1 MSQESEEKKQSK
13 WPLFISLIILGSLVA
28 SYFIIPEFQQFL
40 KQTYEILLSDDQQRI
55 SGWVSDLGWWG
66 PISIIIIMIL
76 QMFLLI
82 IPSPLLMVVA
92 VLAYGPVWGALL
104 SIIAVM
110 CSATVGYWIG
120 RYLGLAIVHKLIGSK
135 KEKQMEYYVE
145 RYGAWAIIITR
156 LAPLLSNDAIS
167 LVGGILR
174 MSYWKFLAATLAGIA
189 PLSIL
194 IAYFG
199 ENNDR
204 MKSGL
209 IWTSLVSLVLFV
221 GYIIYDRKINPV
233 NDEEN

>member
-1 MSQESEEKKQSK
+1 MSQESEKKQSK
-13 WPLFISLIILGSLVA
+13 WPIFISLIILGTLVA

-40 KQTYEILLSDDQQRI
+40 KQTYEILLSDDKQRI
-55 SGWVSDLGWWG
+55 SDWVSDLGWWG

-120 RYLGLAIVHKLIGSK
+120 RYLGLATVQKLIGSK

>member
-1 MSQESEEKKQSK
+1 MNQKSEEKKQSK
-13 WPLFISLIILGSLVA
+13 WPLIISLIILGSLVIF
-28 SYFIIPEFQQFL
+28 YFIIPEFQQFL
-40 KQTYEILLSDDQQRI
+40 KQTYEVLTSDDKQRI
-55 SGWVSDLGWWG
+55 SAWVNELGWWG
-66 PISIIIIMIL
+66 PISIIIIMVL

-92 VLAYGPVWGALL
+92 VLAYGPVWGALI

-120 RYLGLAIVHKLIGSK
+120 RYLGIVTVHKLIGGK

-167 LVGGILR
+167 LVGGIIR
-174 MSYWKFLAATLAGIA
+174 MSYWKFIAATLAGIT

-204 MKSGL
+204 LKSGL
-209 IWTSLVSLVLFV
+209 IWTSLISLVLFV
-221 GYIIYDRKINPV
+221 IYIIYDRKTNPV